1 MTASDERPGA
11 PGTFYAVPELAASYD
26 AEFEGRP
33 DLPFYVRLARRLGAR
48 RVADVGAGT
57 GLLCSL
63 LAGQGHEVVG
73 VEPEETMLEI
83 ARRQPNASQVR
94 LVHGTAKALPSQWA
108 DLVVMTGHVAQY
120 FLDDEAWLAVLVES
134 RRALRP
140 GGHVAF
146 EIRNAALEEWR
157 RWPNPEPVPAM
168 GGTLRS
174 EVEQVGDLV
183 THTDHWVRGAREWT
197 TRETLRFPSWHDVV
211 RGLTASRLEVEQTWG
226 DWGGEPVGDASPEWI
241 VLARPAG
248 D

>member
-1 MTASDERPGA
+1 MEPSIGVPGS
-11 PGTFYAVPELAASYD
+11 FYATPELAAYYD
-26 AEFEGRP
+26 AEFAGRP
-33 DLPFYVRLARRLGAR
+33 DLPFYLRLARRLAAR

-63 LAGQGHEVVG
+63 LAGQGHEVIG
-73 VEPEETMLEI
+73 VEPEEAMLEI
-83 ARRQPNASQVR
+83 AGRQPNGSQVR
-94 LVHGTAKALPSQWA
+94 WVHATAEALPSQCA

-120 FLDDEAWLAVLVES
+120 FLTDEAWRAVLAEG

-157 RWPNPEPVPAM
+157 QWAHAEPVPAM

-174 EVEQVGDLV
+174 DVERVGDLV
-183 THTDHWVRGAREWT
+183 THTDHWVQGGREWT
-197 TRETLRFPSWHDVV
+197 TRETLRFPTWDDVV
-211 RGLTASRLEVEQTWG
+211 RGLTASGLFVEQTWG
-226 DWGGEPVGDASPEWI
+226 DWGGDPDSGTAPEWI

-248 D
+248 A